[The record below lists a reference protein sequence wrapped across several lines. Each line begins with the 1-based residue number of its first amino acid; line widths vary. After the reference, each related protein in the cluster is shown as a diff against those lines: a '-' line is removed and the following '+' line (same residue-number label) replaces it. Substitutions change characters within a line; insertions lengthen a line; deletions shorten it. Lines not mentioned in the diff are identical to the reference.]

1 MRIQFLLKPL
11 MVLTLVALLPATMV
25 QAVVIWNGPQPAS
38 TTYLASVDPVI
49 DITGDTTFSGHNIVY
64 ADTASMTVN
73 VTVASTLNNTAGG
86 PSADAS
92 LHFVADAG
100 QTITININDNLT
112 ASGITD
118 LGVGEPFTLTFS
130 GLGAINVIFADGTT
144 WTLDDSASTIPGGL
158 NAAGAHALV
167 DLDTTPVAT
176 TPFLT
181 FIRANQASNAD
192 VSFTVGNNSSFM
204 FVGTPIISSNTKSTS
219 VVFDPTNA
227 VANTGSMFINLLGI
241 NDSFLVQGHEYEDGT
256 LITATSINDIT
267 FNSSRLGMPE
277 LRIAKTG
284 ILATDSAGLKIVN
297 ANTTMP
303 RFWANPWYETDLPG
317 ALTTPQAGFIIGLN
331 GTLRIQDGTYIDYQI
346 QSPNVNP
353 GPLSI
358 PAALSLGRTVPEIV
372 KDRNPAALMV
382 DGLTD
387 PYAIEK
393 GLGNASIVFEGT
405 ATAGAGLY
413 FSSAVD
419 RFGLVPDQTNGFVA
433 PASQYRDISGYG
445 SIVFDVEAPLS
456 IISTQTTGTHNNAIE
471 LLSLAVGSTGGLVDI
486 DSTGTTTFP
495 LRTFATDVNGDY
507 QQYGVGSFLINNRT
521 ILNNISLKH
530 TDEIHEFYEKNF
542 PHQSAAS
549 YIGGESWWLNP
560 TNDGLGDL
568 RPRPQLIFNNAR
580 LQMHTNGAFTGVDLF
595 VNEIPVNGNDSNF
608 TFYGNGRVID
618 QGTGRSLILGTT
630 VGSTATDQNSI
641 VSRDSHLDNMQEFAS
656 DATPQILRF
665 LVDFNND
672 TIVEAVVDPAGNS
685 LHTIYLGHASN
696 ISVGSNTDLLALV
709 DTPRGF
715 FPATTFALTTTPT
728 DFIGGD
734 FFTFETQGG
743 SASQPEMSMT
753 TGEGGIFVDRNGI
766 FELGHAYRANFALMV
781 SQSRNGILDLY
792 PPASLWANRVGI
804 AQSPIT
810 LGTNTVII
818 PATTTYNDYTF
829 DWKYI
834 TKAYSAT
841 SYPYEVTVVPAAGLL
856 PIVLQE
862 NLNFLPVVMGQ
873 VDQFQ
878 FKNSRLGDQ
887 AGLMVDGGNIRELV
901 LLSGDE
907 AATEA
912 TAFLAVTNNAIVG
925 IGTAERNLD
934 SDDAQIK
941 LGVNGLTIAADGSA
955 TIMLNS
961 DVIIDNQAHFLKG
974 PNFVSGTDILYIYS
988 VEPREI
994 RVKNTGIIDFTSFND
1009 VDDKIF
1015 IGGNISLVFEP
1026 GARLLVPTGTLGMT
1040 DNSIMKFIQYA
1051 PEVSG
1056 GVAVTNT
1063 DAFRVKLSGTGT
1075 IRFSEAAQM
1084 IIPRGAFVGIES
1096 AGLLTVSDTQGIEQG
1111 PITVMDASY
1120 ITDIALRFT
1129 ESAKLFIGSAEDHGG
1144 ALQVGNTTDMDESA
1158 AVTFSLEL
1166 DGDSRDTMVNLDSQS
1181 FFGFGVGI
1189 INKPEAGPETWS
1201 VGRLYNVESIS
1212 MFIDKGVFKHQQ
1224 TYSTDVADINNNKYA
1239 SIFAIANDP
1248 AITYT
1253 VGLTAPSHIL
1263 GGGNMVLITAP
1274 LGTAVTPQVRT
1285 TTGAL
1290 VGLNQTVGIMGSD
1303 AILTDTSK
1311 TVITP
1316 VWPITAATAAN
1327 FFAGMT
1333 VNDYALQMVTQATFA
1348 RNYASYVT
1356 AGYVDGT
1363 TIVRTPNAVIA
1374 GTTGRST
1381 DPSSSLE
1388 LGVVGLMLDAA
1399 GRTPSFSSSQP

>member
-1 MRIQFLLKPL
+1 
-11 MVLTLVALLPATMV
+11 V
-25 QAVVIWNGPQPAS
+25 Q
-38 TTYLASVDPVI
+38 
-49 DITGDTTFSGHNIVY
+49 
-64 ADTASMTVN
+64 ADTATMTVDISA
-73 VTVASTLNNTAGG
+73 ASILHNDTTPGFAPNA
-86 PSADAS
+86 A

-100 QTITININDNLT
+100 QVINLNINNDLT
-112 ASGITD
+112 ASGVTQSAA
-118 LGVGEPFTLTFS
+118 PQAFTLTFS
-130 GLGAINVIFADGTT
+130 GAGTINVILADGTYF
-144 WTLDDSASTIPGGL
+144 TLDDSQSTIPGGL
-158 NAAGAHALV
+158 NAAGAHMLI
-167 DLDTTPVAT
+167 DLDTTPSGVD
-176 TPFLT
+176 FLT
-181 FIRANQASNAD
+181 FIRQNTASNAD
-192 VSFTVGNNSSFM
+192 VDFAIGNNSSFM
-204 FVGTPIISSNTKSTS
+204 FVGTPAISGTTPGTAKVTRVAFN
-219 VVFDPTNA
+219 PTNA
-227 VANTGSMFINLLGI
+227 VANTGSMYIDLTGI
-241 NDSFLVQGHEYEDGT
+241 NDSFLVQGHQYTDGT
-256 LITATSINDIT
+256 LITAMSINFVT
-267 FNSSRLGMPE
+267 FSTDRVGAPE
-277 LRIAKTG
+277 VRVTKTG
-284 ILATDSAGLKIVN
+284 TGATAVAGLQVVN
-297 ANTTMP
+297 SNTTMP

-353 GPLSI
+353 GPLLI

-471 LLSLAVGSTGGLVDI
+471 LLSLAVDSTGGLVDI

-495 LRTFATDVNGDY
+495 LRTFAKDVNDDY
-507 QQYGVGSFLINNRT
+507 LQYGVGSFLINNRT
-521 ILNNISLKH
+521 ILNNISFKH

-595 VNEIPVNGNDSNF
+595 VNQIPVNGNDSNF
-608 TFYGNGRVID
+608 TFYGNGRVVD
-618 QGTGRSLILGTT
+618 QGTGRSLILGTS

-641 VSRDSHLDNMQEFAS
+641 VSRDSHLDNMQEFTS

-665 LVDFNND
+665 LTDFNND
-672 TIVEAVVDPAGNS
+672 TIVEAVVSPAGNS

-696 ISVGSNTDLLALV
+696 ISVGSNTDADPV
-709 DTPRGF
+709 DTPKGF
-715 FPATTFALTTTPT
+715 FPAGTFGLTTTPT

-818 PATTTYNDYTF
+818 PATTTYNDYTM
-829 DWKYI
+829 DWKYV

-901 LLSGDE
+901 LLSGGE

-934 SDDAQIK
+934 SEDAQIK

-974 PNFVSGTDILYIYS
+974 PNFVSGTDALYIYS

-994 RVKNTGIIDFTSFND
+994 RVKSTGIIDFTSFDNA
-1009 VDDKIF
+1009 DDKIF

-1051 PEVSG
+1051 PEVFG

-1111 PITVMDASY
+1111 DITVMNASY
-1120 ITDIALRFT
+1120 ITDIGLRFT
-1129 ESAKLFIGSAEDHGG
+1129 ESAKLLIGSAEDHGG
-1144 ALQVGNTTDMDESA
+1144 ALQVGNTRDM
-1158 AVTFSLEL
+1158 SLETEL
-1166 DGDSRDTMVNLDSQS
+1166 PVSVNLNIELEGSSRDTVVNLDSQS
-1181 FFGFGVGI
+1181 FLGFGVGI
-1189 INKPEAGPETWS
+1189 INKPENGPETWS
-1201 VGRLYNVESIS
+1201 VGRLYNVGLVELNIVN
-1212 MFIDKGVFKHQQ
+1212 GVFKHQQ
-1224 TYSTDVADINNNKYA
+1224 TYSTENPTTTGKYA
-1239 SIFAIANDP
+1239 SIFAVANDP
-1248 AITYT
+1248 NIEYF

-1263 GGGNMVLITAP
+1263 GGGNMMLVTAP

-1316 VWPITAATAAN
+1316 VWPINLTTAAN

-1333 VNDYALQMVTQATFA
+1333 VNDYALQMVSRATLA

-1363 TIVRTPNAVIA
+1363 TIVRNANAVIT

-1388 LGVVGLMLDAA
+1388 LGVVGLMLDTA
-1399 GRTPSFSSSQP
+1399 GRTPAFSASQS